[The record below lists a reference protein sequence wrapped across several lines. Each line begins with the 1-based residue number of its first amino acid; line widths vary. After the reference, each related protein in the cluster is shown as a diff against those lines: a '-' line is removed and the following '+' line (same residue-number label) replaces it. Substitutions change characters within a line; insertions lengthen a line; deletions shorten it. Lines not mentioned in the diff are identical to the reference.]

1 LRDVGG
7 ATQRVVPSANILIF
21 AIMHTTSAPPILD
34 RLSALGDETRSR
46 ILALLEGS
54 EFTVT
59 ELSSVLQ
66 ASQPTV
72 SRQLKTL
79 AAEGWVEARVDGRNR
94 HYRMTPALDEPAR
107 GLWAIVRDEIGV
119 GGIYATDAERAREV
133 LKHRRLRSAEF
144 FATAAERWDQVREE
158 LFGSAAGLT
167 PLLGLL
173 PGDWVVADLGVGT
186 GSLSESL
193 APFVSRVIGVDRSA
207 QMLEAAQHRLLMMD
221 NVELREGELEA
232 LPIADGEVDVAVLA
246 LVLHYVVAPP
256 SVLSEVRRVLKPGG
270 RLLLVDMR
278 LHDRGGAYGQE
289 MGHVWPGF
297 EPERVEGWLRDA
309 GFDAV
314 RVVPLPPDPDASGP
328 LLFLASATKS

>member
-1 LRDVGG
+1 
-7 ATQRVVPSANILIF
+7 
-21 AIMHTTSAPPILD
+21 MHTTTPPPILD
-34 RLSALGDETRSR
+34 RLSALGDETRTR
-46 ILALLEGS
+46 ILALLERS

-66 ASQPTV
+66 TSQPTV

-94 HYRMTPALDEPAR
+94 HYGMAPALDESAR
-107 GLWAIVRDEIGV
+107 GVWSIVRGEIGDN
-119 GGIYATDAERAREV
+119 GIYAADAERARGI

-144 FATAAERWDQVREE
+144 FATAAERWDEVRAQ

-173 PGDWVVADLGVGT
+173 HDDWVVADLGVGT
-186 GSLSESL
+186 GSLTEAL
-193 APFVSRVIGVDRSA
+193 APFAGRVIGVDRSA
-207 QMLEAAQHRLLMMD
+207 QMLDAARHRLRD
-221 NVELREGELEA
+221 VSNVELREGELEA
-232 LPIADGEVDVAVLA
+232 LPIADGELDVAVLA
-246 LVLHYVVAPP
+246 LVLHYVVDPP
-256 SVLSEVRRVLKPGG
+256 AVLAEVHRTLGPGG

-297 EPERVEGWLRDA
+297 PSERVEGWLRDS
-309 GFDAV
+309 GFDAP
-314 RVVPLPPDPDASGP
+314 RVVPLPPDPAATGP
-328 LLFLASATKS
+328 LLFLASAAKP

>member
-1 LRDVGG
+1 M
-7 ATQRVVPSANILIF
+7 LIF
-21 AIMHTTSAPPILD
+21 ATMHTTTAPPILD
-34 RLSALGDETRSR
+34 RLSALGDETRTR
-46 ILALLEGS
+46 ILALLERS

-94 HYRMTPALDEPAR
+94 HYRMTPALDESGR
-107 GLWAIVRDEIGV
+107 GLWSIVRDEIGE
-119 GGIYATDAERAREV
+119 GGIYATDSERAREI

-144 FATAAERWDQVREE
+144 FATAAERWDEVREQ

-173 PGDWVVADLGVGT
+173 QEDWVVADLGVGT
-186 GSLSESL
+186 GSLAEAL
-193 APFVSRVIGVDRSA
+193 APFAGCVIGVDRSA
-207 QMLEAAQHRLLMMD
+207 QMLAAARHRLRGL
-221 NVELREGELEA
+221 NHVELREGDLEA
-232 LPIADGEVDVAVLA
+232 LPIDDGEVDVAVLA
-246 LVLHYVVAPP
+246 LVLHYVVDPP
-256 SVLSEVRRVLKPGG
+256 SVLSEVLRILKPGG

-278 LHDRGGAYGQE
+278 PHDRGGAYGQE
-289 MGHVWPGF
+289 MGHIWPGF
-297 EPERVEGWLRDA
+297 EPERVEAWLRDA
-309 GFDAV
+309 AFDRI

-328 LLFLASATKS
+328 LLFLASAARPYSPHTD

>member
-1 LRDVGG
+1 MY
-7 ATQRVVPSANILIF
+7 IF
-21 AIMHTTSAPPILD
+21 ASMHTPTAPPFLD

-46 ILALLEGS
+46 ILALLERS
-54 EFTVT
+54 ELTVT

-66 ASQPTV
+66 VAQPTV

-94 HYRMTPALDEPAR
+94 HYRMTPALDASAR
-107 GLWAIVRDEIGV
+107 GLWSIVRDEIGE
-119 GGIYATDAERAREV
+119 GGIYAADAERAREV

-144 FATAAERWDQVREE
+144 FATAAERWDEVRAQ

-173 PGDWVVADLGVGT
+173 HADWVIADLGVGT
-186 GSLSESL
+186 GSLCEAL
-193 APFVSRVIGVDRSA
+193 APFAGRVIGVDRSA
-207 QMLEAAQHRLLMMD
+207 QMLTAARHRLRGAD
-221 NVELREGELEA
+221 HVELREGDLEA
-232 LPIADGEVDVAVLA
+232 VPIESDQVDVAVLA
-246 LVLHYVVAPP
+246 LVLHYVVDPP
-256 SVLSEVRRVLKPGG
+256 SVLTEVRRILKPGG

-297 EPERVEGWLRDA
+297 ESERVEGWLEDA
-309 GFDAV
+309 DLDAV
-314 RVVPLPPDPDASGP
+314 RVVPLPPDPDATGP
-328 LLFLASATKS
+328 LLFLASATKPKSP